1 MNDQLSEEEMRQA
14 LFGNVEKVESKAP
27 EAQPVSTVVPKPAN
41 TRPRSASQSMSS
53 KLRVTLRAS
62 REFEGKTEVFTHDA
76 STLSS
81 IVAELEAKQAA
92 KKKKFRYIEVVSIKP
107 V

>member
-14 LFGNVEKVESKAP
+14 LFGSAGTVAAKMP
-27 EAQPVSTVVPKPAN
+27 EEQPVSPAVPKPASTR
-41 TRPRSASQSMSS
+41 TRPAARSMSS
-53 KLRVTLRAS
+53 KLRVTLKAS
-62 REFEGKTEVFTHDA
+62 REFEGEMEIFTHDA

-92 KKKKFRYIEVVSIKP
+92 KKKKFKYFELVSIKP

>member
-1 MNDQLSEEEMRQA
+1 MTNVLSEEEMRRA
-14 LFGNVEKVESKAP
+14 LFGTPGKVEKAFE
-27 EAQPVSTVVPKPAN
+27 EPKPVAQAKAN
-41 TRPRSASQSMSS
+41 ANVARTRPAARSMGS
-53 KLRVTLRAS
+53 KLQVTLKVS
-62 REFEGKTEVFTHDA
+62 REFEGRTEIFTYDA

-92 KKKKFRYIEVVSIKP
+92 KKKKFKYFELVSIKA

>member
-1 MNDQLSEEEMRQA
+1 MSDQLSEEEMRQA
-14 LFGNVEKVESKAP
+14 LFGNAGKSEAKAS
-27 EAQPVSTVVPKPAN
+27 EAQSVSPVVPKPAN
-41 TRPRSASQSMSS
+41 TRPRSASRSMSS
-53 KLRVTLRAS
+53 KLRVTLRVS